1 MRRLLPLAAATCALA
16 LASSAAA
23 APKHKIAF
31 RLDYDAPDA
40 STGCPDAEELALMMA
55 AEFGYVVVRTDV
67 PTVLR
72 VDVRRVGKD
81 FEAELSAP
89 DPSGNGKE
97 WRWRT
102 DKQGTCRELA
112 YDMASLVRLAFGPRA
127 WGSETPPPML
137 AAPPDIEV
145 GRPEIH
151 PVAFRMPEFLAM
163 IAPGSAGPTSP
174 GTPEGTPVQVAAALG
189 PVVVPYGL
197 PSFAVGGQGMLEVRW
212 PRFALA
218 VDMRG
223 VVTPASG
230 IGDRNVPARTSLW
243 SGTILPCARASI
255 VDICAAASIGRTTFH
270 LDAPGKLGLS
280 DGVSVGFGARVAAR
294 WTFAERYAALFFVDA
309 VADLRSVVVES
320 AIAETGQTVEDWRSP
335 PVRLGLGALFSF
347 ELTK

>member
-1 MRRLLPLAAATCALA
+1 MRRLLLLAAATCALA

-40 STGCPDAEELALMMA
+40 STGCPDTEELALMMA

-67 PTVLR
+67 STVLH

-127 WGSETPPPML
+127 WGSETPPPVL

-174 GTPEGTPVQVAAALG
+174 GSPEGTPVQVSAALG
-189 PVVVPYGL
+189 PVVSLLGL
-197 PSFAVGGQGMLEVRW
+197 PSVAVGGQGMVDVRW

-218 VDMRG
+218 ADMRG

-230 IGDRNVPARTSLW
+230 IGPRDIPARTSFW

-255 VDICAAASIGRTTFH
+255 LDICGAAAIGRMTFH
-270 LDAPGKLGLS
+270 LEKPGSLSVS
-280 DGVSVGFGARVAAR
+280 DGLLVGFGLRLAAR
-294 WTFAERYAALFFVDA
+294 WNFAQRYSLLFFGEGI
-309 VADLRSVVVES
+309 ADVRSVVFKTAGPES
-320 AIAETGQTVEDWRSP
+320 GQTVEEWRAP
-335 PVRLGLGALFSF
+335 PVRLSLGTLFSIMLN
-347 ELTK
+347 E